1 MERELDN
8 RRHQEELEDSIK
20 ERGRK
25 PPERRKK
32 MTTETLKDLHE
43 MQDTLRKM
51 GAKDED
57 IIKLWEIALETT
69 NKVINEK

>member
-1 MERELDN
+1 MGNSRG
-8 RRHQEELEDSIK
+8 IK
-20 ERGRK
+20 QRGRQA
-25 PPERRKK
+25 PGRENK
-32 MTTETLKDLHE
+32 MTTETTTEALKDLHE

-57 IIKLWEIALETT
+57 IIKLWEIALETA

>member
-1 MERELDN
+1 
-8 RRHQEELEDSIK
+8 
-20 ERGRK
+20 
-25 PPERRKK
+25 
-32 MTTETLKDLHE
+32 MTTETMKDLHE

-51 GAKDED
+51 GAQDED

>member
-1 MERELDN
+1 
-8 RRHQEELEDSIK
+8 
-20 ERGRK
+20 
-25 PPERRKK
+25 
-32 MTTETLKDLHE
+32 MTTEMTTEELKELHE

-57 IIKLWEIALETT
+57 IINLWKIALETA

>member
-1 MERELDN
+1 MGNSRG
-8 RRHQEELEDSIK
+8 IK
-20 ERGRK
+20 QRGRQAAGR
-25 PPERRKK
+25 ENK
-32 MTTETLKDLHE
+32 MTTETTKEALKDLHE

-57 IIKLWEIALETT
+57 IIKLWEIALETA